1 MSAIKTGSFTCSCD
15 SEDCN
20 WKCPT
25 YQSIMKALG
34 KSLSDMDEITG
45 SELIQH
51 VEYTPE
57 QMGYDK

>member
-34 KSLSDMDEITG
+34 KFDDREENSG